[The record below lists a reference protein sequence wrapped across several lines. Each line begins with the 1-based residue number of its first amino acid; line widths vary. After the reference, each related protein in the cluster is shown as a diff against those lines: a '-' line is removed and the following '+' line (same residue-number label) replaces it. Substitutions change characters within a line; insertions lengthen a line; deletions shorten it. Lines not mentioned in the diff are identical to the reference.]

1 MLSFH
6 DMKSIKTE
14 HPSSEGE
21 ESPASPS
28 GTRIGI
34 KLELY
39 ISNRDRFS
47 DHLIIILDHRHFSTP
62 APPALPVFLYFLI
75 SAPRFL
81 LSLNLTTTP
90 SRIFRVAK
98 NGTDH
103 AGAVETILVSRPHSQ
118 SRHRPDSCLGIMYFG
133 RQCEHDHPS
142 PLPC

>member
-1 MLSFH
+1 VLSFH

-21 ESPASPS
+21 EFPASPS

-62 APPALPVFLYFLI
+62 APPAPPALPVFLYFLI

-81 LSLNLTTTP
+81 LSLELTTTP
-90 SRIFRVAK
+90 SP
-98 NGTDH
+98 D
-103 AGAVETILVSRPHSQ
+103 VS
-118 SRHRPDSCLGIMYFG
+118 
-133 RQCEHDHPS
+133 
-142 PLPC
+142 